1 MEERARGIFFSTSM
15 FEFQQLEYL
24 YGNCT
29 WESVSTW
36 TPANAR
42 ERMLFLAKRTSLAHS
57 ESRPL
62 ALAKRVGQEE
72 REIRCLKKLDLDDD
86 EEEGDEDE
94 ADLIKSYTGS
104 PLQSSSRYSQSALAY
119 LRHLRCINMQAIEAS
134 DVGVHFQPIH
144 CPLKIHKIHILSVLV
159 RSTVCSLSTQDKLL
173 SIFENPPSTFVQ
185 RQRV

>member
-1 MEERARGIFFSTSM
+1 MQYYSKAM

-36 TPANAR
+36 TPVNAR
-42 ERMLFLAKRTSLAHS
+42 ERMLLLAKSTSLAHS

-62 ALAKRVGQEE
+62 ALAKRVCGQEE
-72 REIRCLKKLDLDDD
+72 REIRRLKKLDLDDD

-144 CPLKIHKIHILSVLV
+144 RPLKIHKFHIFSVLV
-159 RSTVCSLSTQDKLL
+159 RSTICSLSTQD
-173 SIFENPPSTFVQ
+173 NC
-185 RQRV
+185 